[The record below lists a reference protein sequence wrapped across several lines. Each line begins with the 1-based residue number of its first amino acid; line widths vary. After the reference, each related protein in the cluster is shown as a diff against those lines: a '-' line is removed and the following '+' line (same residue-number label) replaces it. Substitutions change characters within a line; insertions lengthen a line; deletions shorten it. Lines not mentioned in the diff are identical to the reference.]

1 MLTRRLAACD
11 GGAASIELVLALPT
25 ILVVLLVIIHVFQFQ
40 RVSHEMI
47 AATRTAAWNSARNDV
62 CLAMPARQ
70 GEVFRAYMVPLP
82 PFCAERGFRGENTT
96 DAFWKDAEGAAAWR
110 RGDLTA
116 DVRRSEE
123 LDFVVARSIGR
134 YEVANLGAGFGT
146 WLGPEHAVPEATFWL
161 GDDPALKTGFDRV
174 LENALGR
181 SNELFPGLFPNV
193 R

>member
-1 MLTRRLAACD
+1 MLIRRLGPCD
-11 GGAASIELVLALPT
+11 SGAASIELVLALPT

-47 AATRTAAWNSARNDV
+47 AATRTAAWNSARNEV

-82 PFCAERGFRGENTT
+82 PLCSRRGFRGESTA
-96 DAFWKDAEGAAAWR
+96 DAFWRDVEAAADWK
-110 RGDLTA
+110 RGDLTT
-116 DVRRSEE
+116 DTRRSEE
-123 LDFVVARSIGR
+123 PGFVVARSIGR

-146 WLGPEHAVPEATFWL
+146 WLGPEHAVPQATFWP

-174 LENALGR
+174 LKNALGR